1 MAAMLAAVWLV
12 LYPWKL
18 KLMTIMAATAYS
30 FTESM
35 FTFGERGAPYTSVAQ
50 YWANLIYSPILLVA
64 YGRYLR
70 DHHVL
75 YVFLFPANVWVLE
88 VIVQALITAVHGRN
102 VAWTYLDYTDS
113 YFDGAIRI
121 GQ

>member
-1 MAAMLAAVWLV
+1 MPTPAHTHIHVNTPANAV
-12 LYPWKL
+12 PHR
-18 KLMTIMAATAYS
+18 
-30 FTESM
+30 

-75 YVFLFPANVWVLE
+75 YVFLFPVNVWVLE

-102 VAWTYLDYTDS
+102 VAWTYLDYADS